1 MLAPVS
7 AAWAK
12 SCGRRATT
20 YRQQLSPAGTAYLRQ
35 RGISPEAAEQFHL
48 GEVTEPLPG
57 DEPHRGR
64 LTIPTLTATGRVA
77 SLTFAS
83 LDGGEPKYLCD
94 PGAGKRLYN
103 AGVLQVAQEEIHV
116 AEGQIDTITLA
127 MCGLPAVGV
136 TGTSS
141 WKEHYP
147 RLLAGFRI
155 VYIWSDPDKA
165 GDDLAEQIRQDL
177 PGTTRRVRL
186 TADVNDVYRAGGDEA
201 IWEAKNGH

>member
-20 YRQQLSPAGTAYLRQ
+20 YRRQLSPAGTAYLAR

-64 LTIPTLTATGRVA
+64 LTIPTMTATGRVA

-83 LDGGEPKYLCD
+83 LDGSDPKYLCD
-94 PGAGKRLYN
+94 PGEKRLYN
-103 AGVLQVAQEEIHV
+103 PAALAAAQGEIHV
-116 AEGQIDTITLA
+116 AEGQMDAITLT
-127 MCGLPAVGV
+127 MCGLPAIGV
-136 TGTSS
+136 TGASS

-147 RLLAGFRI
+147 RLLAGYPV
-155 VYIWSDPDKA
+155 VYVWSDPDKA

-177 PGTTRRVRL
+177 PRTTRRVRL
-186 TADVNDVYRAGGDEA
+186 PADVNDVYRAGGETA
-201 IWEAKNGH
+201 IWEAKNGP